1 MQAAARFIRERQNDD
16 GGFGTYERRRG
27 PTWLEVLN
35 PSEMFANC
43 MVEGSYVECT
53 GSALVALSLIRR
65 DPSRPQ
71 SRELDEAIGR
81 AVRFLRGAQRSD
93 GSFPGTWGINF
104 TYGTF
109 LAVRGLRAAGVGTHE
124 PILVG
129 AAAWLASVQRPDG
142 GWGEHHSGCARGVYV
157 PHPEGQPVMTSWA
170 LLALLDATGDDT
182 SSPAVERGVHWLCG
196 AQRADGSWPPGALN
210 GVFFGTGMLHYQ
222 LYPAYFPVWAL
233 GRYLA
238 AAAALATDQVRA

>member
-1 MQAAARFIRERQNDD
+1 
-16 GGFGTYERRRG
+16 
-27 PTWLEVLN
+27 
-35 PSEMFANC
+35 

-65 DPSRPQ
+65 DRSGAQ
-71 SRELDEAIGR
+71 VRELDEAIGR
-81 AVRFLRGAQRSD
+81 AIRFLRSAQRSD

-124 PILVG
+124 PIPVR
-129 AAAWLASVQRPDG
+129 AAAWLTSVRRPDG

-170 LLALLDATGDDT
+170 LLALLDATDDDT

-196 AQRADGSWPPGALN
+196 AQRPDGSWL
-210 GVFFGTGMLHYQ
+210 VRTVSFGMEPT
-222 LYPAYFPVWAL
+222 
-233 GRYLA
+233 
-238 AAAALATDQVRA
+238 